1 MSRAI
6 DSLRALRPP
15 DDEGWIGRLREEA
28 FARFEEQGIPSRRLE
43 AWRGTSLAR
52 LEAMD
57 FGRVGPDRSGR
68 TGTAETT
75 ARTDDG
81 TDSSTPAL
89 VFIDGRFDEA
99 ASRASG
105 KSIEWPRGLR
115 VLTLAEAIEGEP
127 GLLEGRLA
135 RLADP
140 KRHPLVAL
148 QTAFLEDGAVVM
160 IEAGTSIA
168 TPIRLRFVSTGEP
181 AAEVPVERATGS
193 GDVVDVD
200 ASREPRASARFPRLL
215 VVAEA
220 GSDASLW
227 IEHVSTGTA
236 PGFTAFISEIHLA
249 DGARVEYL
257 ETQEGDPE
265 WIHFTS
271 THARLERGA
280 HFDAHV
286 FSLGTNLVR
295 SELEIELAE
304 PDAETTLCGLLL
316 GREAGHIDHYT
327 TVDHAAKR
335 CRSEEEYRGILGDR
349 SEGVFRGRVI
359 VRPGAARTD
368 ARQSNPN
375 ILLSDHASIDTKPQ
389 LEIYA
394 DDIRA
399 SHGATIG
406 QLDPDA
412 VFFLRARGLGPDQ
425 ARLLLT
431 KAFANAIVL
440 RIANESLRDEVGSR
454 VSDTLAHFS
463 PSTEAGGA
471 EG

>member
-6 DSLRALRPP
+6 ESLRALRPR
-15 DDEGWIGRLREEA
+15 DDEGWIGRLRKEA

-43 AWRGTSLAR
+43 AWRGTNLAP

-57 FGRVGPDRSGR
+57 FGRVGPGPAGPD
-68 TGTAETT
+68 GTAETT
-75 ARTDDG
+75 VRTDAG

-89 VFIDGRFDEA
+89 VFVDGCFDRA
-99 ASRASG
+99 ASRASRG
-105 KSIEWPRGLR
+105 SAEWPRGLR
-115 VLTLAEAIEGEP
+115 VLTFAEAIERES

-135 RLADP
+135 QLADP

-148 QTAFLEDGAVVM
+148 QTAFLEDGAVIV
-160 IEAGTSIA
+160 IEAGTNIPD
-168 TPIRLRFVSTGEP
+168 PIHLRFVSTEEP
-181 AAEVPVERATGS
+181 EIESPVERATGS
-193 GDVVDVD
+193 DDVVDVD
-200 ASREPRASARFPRLL
+200 ANRAPRASASFPRLL
-215 VVAEA
+215 VVAGA
-220 GSDASLW
+220 GSDTTLW
-227 IEHVSTGTA
+227 IEHVSTGAA
-236 PGFTAFISEIHLA
+236 PGFTAFVSEIHLA

-257 ETQEGDPE
+257 ETQEGDRGR
-265 WIHFTS
+265 IHFTS

-280 HFDAHV
+280 RFDAHV

-316 GREAGHIDHYT
+316 GRETGHVDHYT
-327 TVDHAAKR
+327 TVDHAAER

-359 VRPGAARTD
+359 VRPGAAKTD

-431 KAFANAIVL
+431 KAFANAIVD
-440 RIANESLRDEVGSR
+440 RIANGSLREEAGGR
-454 VSDTLAHFS
+454 VSRTLAHFS
-463 PSTEAGGA
+463 GSTEAGGP
-471 EG
+471 ER